1 MNAQTQTV
9 HQLLV
14 DPILQWLA
22 ATVLAL
28 LFAGAAYGKLR
39 DLSGFRFVLSSY
51 ELLPESTVGVVAVAL
66 PIVELLLT
74 IALCM
79 PATWS
84 ISPWLALALLGTYAG
99 AMSVN
104 LLRGRTHL
112 DCGCMGAG
120 HKALSPW
127 LVVRNLCVMVLP
139 VVLLLPV
146 VPRELVWFD
155 GVTLLFSVAAL
166 ALIYRL
172 GDQLIGNRTL
182 QQEWLNSHG

>member
-1 MNAQTQTV
+1 MN
-9 HQLLV
+9 QLLV

-22 ATVLAL
+22 ATALAL

-39 DLSGFRFVLSSY
+39 DLHGFRFVLSAY
-51 ELLPESTVGVVAVAL
+51 ELLPASIVGVAAVTLASA
-66 PIVELLLT
+66 ELLLT

-84 ISPWLALALLGTYAG
+84 VTPWLALGLLVTYSG

-104 LLRGRTHL
+104 LLRGQTHL

-120 HKALSPW
+120 HRALAPW
-127 LVVRNLCVMVLP
+127 LVVRNLFVAVLP
-139 VVLLLPV
+139 VSLLLPA
-146 VPRELVWFD
+146 VPRELVWLD
-155 GVTLLFSVAAL
+155 GLTLLFGVAAL

-182 QQEWLNSHG
+182 QQEWLGTHG

>member
-1 MNAQTQTV
+1 MNAHTDLV

-22 ATVLAL
+22 ATALAL

-51 ELLPESTVGVVAVAL
+51 ELLPEPIVAVFAVTL

-74 IALCM
+74 VALCM

-84 ISPWLALALLGTYAG
+84 VSPWLALALLGLYAC
-99 AMSVN
+99 AISVN

-127 LVVRNLCVMVLP
+127 LVVRNLIVMLLP
-139 VVLLLPV
+139 VLLLLPV
-146 VPRELVWFD
+146 LPRELVWFD
-155 GVTLLFSVAAL
+155 GLTLLFGVAAL

-182 QQEWLNSHG
+182 QQEWLSHG

>member
-1 MNAQTQTV
+1 MN
-9 HQLLV
+9 QLLV

-22 ATVLAL
+22 ATALAL

-39 DLSGFRFVLSSY
+39 DLHGFRFVLSAY
-51 ELLPESTVGVVAVAL
+51 ELLPVSIVGAAAVTLAV
-66 PIVELLLT
+66 VELLLT

-84 ISPWLALALLGTYAG
+84 VSPWLALGLLAAYSSAI
-99 AMSVN
+99 AVN

-127 LVVRNLCVMVLP
+127 LVVRNLFVMVLP
-139 VVLLLPV
+139 VALLLPV

-155 GVTLLFSVAAL
+155 GVTLLLSVAAL

-182 QQEWLNSHG
+182 QQEWLSHG